1 MGDLQRAVGG
11 VITVVKEIWN
21 GLGKVGAKSQDFTH
35 HNAIFIVCVQVDF
48 SNAQR
53 DFRPLSRESV

>member
-21 GLGKVGAKSQDFTH
+21 GLGKVGAKSQMDCIKMT
-35 HNAIFIVCVQVDF
+35 
-48 SNAQR
+48 
-53 DFRPLSRESV
+53 